1 MTSWQDEQPTSRRA
15 LRESERKHVQAL
27 LAAEDESD
35 DTEMPADQQIWRR
48 PMAPEPL
55 NYVTQGRAP
64 AADSRPKPRR
74 AQSENPSTS
83 HDENAPYR
91 LRDFSPD
98 ARGSAFT
105 ATRPK
110 PPMPWT
116 PPSEGSGDLDY
127 HTAVDANRP
136 QSNQRDSA
144 SDSPPNLVTT
154 GTDSFGVDEGSSD
167 ELNIPSDVTL
177 TRRELRAM
185 RNAAATQVDHRT
197 WAGDQAS
204 GHPTTN
210 HEPESESA
218 APDSATPGSVAPESI
233 APESIAF
240 TPAAAESAARNA
252 SFDLVQPEPRSSQAP
267 RPETSAELL
276 AAMAEFDALYKDRTA
291 EPELD
296 EPVLDQRVLDQRVL
310 DQRVLDEPVVDEPV
324 VDEPVVDEPVLDSPA
339 LDAPDVGV
347 FASDEIAEPFPSQW
361 TTAGPP
367 LASEQAVDL
376 PAVPPD
382 PATAVTVEPDVAGPI
397 TDDPSREFVTAPE
410 VYTPPTGHW
419 STQAGIDDK
428 TQTADHVLSR
438 DLAAIDA
445 ITTNALVLPNFPTS
459 GTFTGPVGTTGEI
472 LITGSFDLPSSVG

>member
-1 MTSWQDEQPTSRRA
+1 
-15 LRESERKHVQAL
+15 
-27 LAAEDESD
+27 
-35 DTEMPADQQIWRR
+35 
-48 PMAPEPL
+48 
-55 NYVTQGRAP
+55 
-64 AADSRPKPRR
+64 
-74 AQSENPSTS
+74 
-83 HDENAPYR
+83 
-91 LRDFSPD
+91 
-98 ARGSAFT
+98 
-105 ATRPK
+105 
-110 PPMPWT
+110 
-116 PPSEGSGDLDY
+116 
-127 HTAVDANRP
+127 
-136 QSNQRDSA
+136 
-144 SDSPPNLVTT
+144 
-154 GTDSFGVDEGSSD
+154 
-167 ELNIPSDVTL
+167 
-177 TRRELRAM
+177 
-185 RNAAATQVDHRT
+185 
-197 WAGDQAS
+197 
-204 GHPTTN
+204 
-210 HEPESESA
+210 
-218 APDSATPGSVAPESI
+218 
-233 APESIAF
+233 
-240 TPAAAESAARNA
+240 
-252 SFDLVQPEPRSSQAP
+252 
-267 RPETSAELL
+267 
-276 AAMAEFDALYKDRTA
+276 MAEFDALYKDRTA

-310 DQRVLDEPVVDEPV
+310 DEPV

-472 LITGSFDLPSSVG
+472 LITGSFDLPSSVGVSGMHPSRYDHADVDLLDQSDREDAAPDSAPVRAIRAVSTHTSSQGLIATRRPKGNNLPVILSITAGVMMVGVVVLVVAGMVFKIF